1 MPHNFDS
8 WKRFLDVFLSM
19 TLLVALSPL
28 ILLTALA
35 VRIKLGSPVL
45 FLQERAGRAGAP
57 FKIIKFRSMPSTEQ
71 KRDEFRSGLAMR
83 AIRTLGL
90 DELPQLWNV
99 LRGEMSLIGP
109 RPLFVRYVDRYST
122 FERRRLEV
130 RPGIT
135 GWAQVNGRNDLE
147 WERQFALDVWYV
159 DNRSFKLDALIFLRT
174 IGVLLSPRAHRER
187 RERPEFTGS
196 DPRTSAEAEQAVKR
210 NSMGI

>member
-1 MPHNFDS
+1 
-8 WKRFLDVFLSM
+8 M

-35 VRIKLGSPVL
+35 VRIMLGPPIL
-45 FLQERAGRAGAP
+45 FLQERAGRVGVP
-57 FKIIKFRSMPSTEQ
+57 FKIIKFRTMPSAEQ
-71 KRDEFRSGLAMR
+71 KGHVSRPGLPLRSIR
-83 AIRTLGL
+83 ALGL

-109 RPLFVRYVDRYST
+109 RPLFVRYVERYSA

-147 WERQFALDVWYV
+147 WEHQFALDVWYV
-159 DNRSFKLDALIFLRT
+159 DNRSLRLDALIVLRT

-187 RERPEFTGS
+187 RERAEFTGS
-196 DPRTSAEAEQAVKR
+196 DPHASAQTGQALNR
-210 NSMGI
+210 NPMGK

>member
-8 WKRFLDVFLSM
+8 WKRFSDVFLSM

-109 RPLFVRYVDRYST
+109 RP
-122 FERRRLEV
+122 
-130 RPGIT
+130 
-135 GWAQVNGRNDLE
+135 
-147 WERQFALDVWYV
+147 
-159 DNRSFKLDALIFLRT
+159 
-174 IGVLLSPRAHRER
+174 
-187 RERPEFTGS
+187 
-196 DPRTSAEAEQAVKR
+196 
-210 NSMGI
+210 